1 MNDEEKFLIEQG
13 TDKLVGTQKLLGVI
27 RFSLFLC
34 LFASLGFYVYESM
47 SLIEVSSNRFMSEV
61 STIVGSAFKVLIQQS
76 MLKTKRTLESL
87 STVLSMQCP
96 TDDLY
101 PNCSYPFAHFV
112 KLVSPLV
119 TNGDMRA
126 MGFAPFVRADQ
137 VSSFESYAY
146 SIYETQG
153 FPAIGIHKFGKGIMA
168 VDSRSGV
175 EHHDTTGSVLG
186 KRSMLVPVLEAAPI
200 KSNNRS
206 FMYNL
211 YSEASRVAA
220 IDRMLDCFE
229 TNSDGDGA
237 ACTSVT
243 SVVQLVQD
251 SGELLRPA
259 VLMFRPVVVP
269 LESRNNSVTGLVYA
283 AFNWDNLLQSSVP
296 VSVPAVDIVL
306 LANEQE
312 FTYR

>member
-1 MNDEEKFLIEQG
+1 MKKENFAPIEYEAEHIKDEQFYITLLRYS
-13 TDKLVGTQKLLGVI
+13 LV
-27 RFSLFLC
+27 LC
-34 LFASLGFYVYESM
+34 LIVAAIVCGYETFVTIESHEKSLLQEQFKAVADPCGQWVTESISKARR
-47 SLIEVSSNRFMSEV
+47 SLVSIAEVMP
-61 STIVGSAFKVLIQQS
+61 
-76 MLKTKRTLESL
+76 
-87 STVLSMQCP
+87 MQCP

-101 PNCSYPFAHFV
+101 PNCTYPFAPFV

-168 VDSRSGV
+168 VDGRSGV

-211 YSEASRVAA
+211 YSEASRIAA

-229 TNSDGDGA
+229 ANIDGDGA

-243 SVVQLVQD
+243 GVVQLVQD
-251 SGELLRPA
+251 SDEVLRPA

-269 LESRNNSVTGLVYA
+269 LESGNHSVAGLVYA
-283 AFNWDNLLQSSVP
+283 AYNWDNLLQSSVP
-296 VSVPAVDIVL
+296 VSAPAVDIVL
-306 LANEQE
+306 LASGQE